1 MHDPISL
8 ILSMLSKKVI
18 KKQIMVSPVDIN
30 TVTGLSE
37 QDAIARLKD
46 EGYNELPSAQSRNL
60 FSIAWEIVQD
70 PIFLLLVGGGVIY
83 WILGDLQEALI
94 LLGFVFLIAGIS
106 LYQEGKTEHALEA
119 LRDLSSPRALVIRDG
134 ERKRIAG
141 REVVRED
148 ILILAEGD
156 RVPADAIVLSCS
168 NFSTDESLLT
178 GESLPVRKVAAVG
191 SLEMARP
198 GGDELPFVFSGTLVV
213 QGQGIAKV
221 QAIGAQTEM
230 GKIGKALQ
238 KVQPEPTPLQQ
249 EMNRLVSRLFGIAL
263 LLCVVIVVIYG
274 LMRGDWLKGILA
286 GITLAMAI
294 LPNEFP
300 VVVTIFL
307 ALGAWRISQNHVLA
321 RRTSAV
327 ETLGSATVL
336 CVDKTGT
343 LTQNIMAVQQLFA
356 YNQSENSQPYSLG
369 LHSKEPL
376 PETVHEL
383 VEFCILASQR
393 DPFDPM
399 EKAFKQ
405 LGDRYLADTEHLHN
419 DWKLL
424 REYPLSPELL
434 AMSHVWQSADSK
446 QYEIAAKGAPEAI
459 ADLCHFTPEQ
469 QQILAVQISQMAEQG
484 LRVLGVAKAPLLGA
498 PPPFLPPHP
507 SLNLDS
513 LPDKQHDFPFQFLG
527 LVGLSD
533 PVRPTVA
540 AAIKECYTAG
550 IRVVMITGD
559 YPETA
564 QTIARQV
571 GLMQMGAIVTG
582 AELDRMSDDEL
593 QERIQSTNIFARAV
607 PEQKLR
613 IVNALKSKG
622 EIVAMTGDGVNDAPA
637 LKSAQIGIAM
647 GQRGTDV
654 ARESAALVLLDD
666 DFSSIVQAVKL
677 GRRIFDNLRKAMAY
691 LLAIHIPIAGMSLI
705 PVLFKLPLV
714 LLPVHVAFLHL
725 IIDPACSIV
734 LEAEPAEATV
744 MQRPPRN
751 SKEPLFGRKT
761 VGLAVLQG
769 VVILAIVLA
778 IFMISLYR
786 RQGELDARALTFTT
800 LILANLGLILS
811 ESSTSR
817 LSLKI
822 LRSPNAALWWVIGG
836 GLLFLVLVLYV
847 PFLRQLFSFS
857 LLHPIDLAICLGG
870 GAISLVWFELLK
882 LLDRPQGVIKAKPG
896 RPN

>member
-1 MHDPISL
+1 MVATFDP
-8 ILSMLSKKVI
+8 
-18 KKQIMVSPVDIN
+18 N
-30 TVTGLSE
+30 TAIGLSE
-37 QDAIARLKD
+37 QNAIARLKD
-46 EGYNELPSAQSRNL
+46 DGYNELPSAQSRNL
-60 FSIAWEIVQD
+60 LSIAWNSIQD

-94 LLGFVFLIAGIS
+94 LLGFVFFITGIS

-141 REVVRED
+141 REVVRGD
-148 ILILAEGD
+148 FIVLAEGD
-156 RVPADAIVLSCS
+156 RVSADAIVLSCS
-168 NFSTDESLLT
+168 NLSTDESLLT
-178 GESLPVRKVAAVG
+178 GESLPVRKVVER
-191 SLEMARP
+191 SRNNLSVDSVEMARP
-198 GGDELPFVFSGTLVV
+198 GGDELPFVYSGTLVV
-213 QGQGIAKV
+213 QGQGIV
-221 QAIGAQTEM
+221 QVKAIGAQTEM

-238 KVQPEPTPLQQ
+238 KIKPETTPLQQ

-263 LLCVVIVVIYG
+263 SLCVGIVVIYG
-274 LMRGDWLKGILA
+274 FTTGDWLKGVLA

-321 RRTSAV
+321 RRASAV
-327 ETLGSATVL
+327 ETVGSATVL

-343 LTQNIMAVQQLFA
+343 LTQNQMAVQQLLA
-356 YNQSENSQPYSLG
+356 YNQAENPQPYDLG
-369 LHSKEPL
+369 LHSSEAL
-376 PETVHEL
+376 PETVHQL

-399 EKAFKQ
+399 EKAFKE
-405 LGDRYLADTEHLHN
+405 LGDRYLAHTEHLHS

-424 REYPLSPELL
+424 REYPLSPHLL
-434 AMSHVWQSADSK
+434 AMSHVWESADDK
-446 QYEIAAKGAPEAI
+446 LYEVATKGAPEAI
-459 ADLCHFTPEQ
+459 ADLCHFTPQQ
-469 QQILAVQISQMAEQG
+469 QQIMAAQVSQMASQG
-484 LRVLGVAKAPLLGA
+484 LRVLGVAKASLVGA

-507 SLNLDS
+507 SLNPNH
-513 LPDKQHDFPFQFLG
+513 LPEKQHDFPFEFIG

-540 AAIKECYTAG
+540 AAIQECYTAG

-571 GLMQMGAIVTG
+571 GLMQMGAVVTG
-582 AELDRMSDDEL
+582 AELDGMSDPEL
-593 QERIQSTNIFARAV
+593 EQRIQSTNIFARAV
-607 PEQKLR
+607 PEHKLR
-613 IVNALKSKG
+613 LVNALKAKG
-622 EIVAMTGDGVNDAPA
+622 EVVAMTGDGVNDAPA
-637 LKSAQIGIAM
+637 LKAAQIGIAM
-647 GQRGTDV
+647 GERGTDV

-677 GRRIFDNLRKAMAY
+677 GRRIFDNLRKAMSY
-691 LLAIHIPIAGMSLI
+691 LIAIHIPIAGMSLI

-751 SKEPLFGRKT
+751 PKEPLFGKKT
-761 VGLAVLQG
+761 LSLAVLQG
-769 VVILAIVLA
+769 GGILAIVLA
-778 IFMISLYR
+778 IFAIALYR
-786 RQGELDARALTFTT
+786 KQGEFDARALTFTT

-811 ESSTSR
+811 EGSTSR
-817 LSLKI
+817 LSFKI
-822 LRSPNAALWWVIGG
+822 LKSPNPALWWVIGG
-836 GLLFLVLVLYV
+836 GLLFLGLVLYV
-847 PFLRQLFSFS
+847 PFLRHLFSFS
-857 LLHPIDLAICLGG
+857 LLRAIDLAICLGG
-870 GAISLVWFELLK
+870 ALISLLWFELLK
-882 LLDRPQGVIKAKPG
+882 QTTKIRS
-896 RPN
+896 

>member
-1 MHDPISL
+1 MVATFDP
-8 ILSMLSKKVI
+8 
-18 KKQIMVSPVDIN
+18 N
-30 TVTGLSE
+30 TAIGLSE
-37 QDAIARLKD
+37 QNAIARLKD
-46 EGYNELPSAQSRNL
+46 DGYNELPSAQSRNL
-60 FSIAWEIVQD
+60 LSIAWNTIQD
-70 PIFLLLVGGGVIY
+70 PIFLLLVGGGIIY

-94 LLGFVFLIAGIS
+94 LLGFVFFITGIS

-141 REVVRED
+141 REVVRGD
-148 ILILAEGD
+148 FIVLAEGD
-156 RVPADAIVLSCS
+156 RVSADAIVLSCS
-168 NFSTDESLLT
+168 NLSTDESLLT
-178 GESLPVRKVAAVG
+178 GESLPVRKVTAVG
-191 SLEMARP
+191 NVEMARP
-198 GGDELPFVFSGTLVV
+198 GGDELPFVYSGTLVV
-213 QGQGIAKV
+213 QGQGIAQVK
-221 QAIGAQTEM
+221 AIGAQTEM

-238 KVQPEPTPLQQ
+238 KIKPETTPLQQ

-263 LLCVVIVVIYG
+263 SLCVAIVVIYG
-274 LMRGDWLKGILA
+274 FTTRDWLKGVLA

-321 RRTSAV
+321 RRASAV
-327 ETLGSATVL
+327 ETVGSATVL

-343 LTQNIMAVQQLFA
+343 LTLNQMAVQQLLA
-356 YNQSENSQPYSLG
+356 YNQAENPQPYDLG
-369 LHSKEPL
+369 LHSSEAL
-376 PETVHEL
+376 PEAVHQL

-399 EKAFKQ
+399 EKAFKE
-405 LGDRYLADTEHLHN
+405 LGDRYLAHTEHLHS

-424 REYPLSPELL
+424 REYPLSPHLL
-434 AMSHVWQSADSK
+434 AMSHVWESADDK
-446 QYEIAAKGAPEAI
+446 LYEVAAKGAPEAI
-459 ADLCHFTPEQ
+459 ADLCHFTPQQ
-469 QQILAVQISQMAEQG
+469 QQIMAAQVSAMASQG
-484 LRVLGVAKAPLLGA
+484 LRVLGVAKASIVGA

-507 SLNLDS
+507 SLNPNH
-513 LPDKQHDFPFQFLG
+513 LPEKQHDFPFEFIG

-540 AAIKECYTAG
+540 AAIQECHTAG

-582 AELDRMSDDEL
+582 AELDRMSDAEL
-593 QERIQSTNIFARAV
+593 EQRIQSTNIFARAV

-613 IVNALKSKG
+613 LVNALKSKG
-622 EIVAMTGDGVNDAPA
+622 EVVAMTGDGVNDAPA
-637 LKSAQIGIAM
+637 LKAAQIGIAM
-647 GQRGTDV
+647 GERGTDV

-677 GRRIFDNLRKAMAY
+677 GRRIFDNLRKAMSY
-691 LLAIHIPIAGMSLI
+691 LIAIHIPIAGMSLI

-751 SKEPLFGRKT
+751 PKEPLFGKKT
-761 VGLAVLQG
+761 LSLAVLQG
-769 VVILAIVLA
+769 GGILAIVLA
-778 IFMISLYR
+778 IFAIALYR
-786 RQGELDARALTFTT
+786 KQGEFDARALTFTT

-811 ESSTSR
+811 EGSTSR
-817 LSLKI
+817 LSFKI
-822 LRSPNAALWWVIGG
+822 LKSPNPALWWVLGG
-836 GLLFLVLVLYV
+836 GLLFLGLVLYV
-847 PFLRQLFSFS
+847 PFLRHLFSFS
-857 LLHPIDLAICLGG
+857 FLHPIDLAICLGG
-870 GAISLVWFELLK
+870 GAISLLWFELLK
-882 LLDRPQGVIKAKPG
+882 QATKMRS
-896 RPN
+896 

>member
-1 MHDPISL
+1 MVATFDP
-8 ILSMLSKKVI
+8 
-18 KKQIMVSPVDIN
+18 N
-30 TVTGLSE
+30 TAIGLSE
-37 QDAIARLKD
+37 QNAIARLKD
-46 EGYNELPSAQSRNL
+46 DGYNELPSAQSRNL
-60 FSIAWEIVQD
+60 LSIAWNTIQD
-70 PIFLLLVGGGVIY
+70 PIFLLLVGGGIIY

-94 LLGFVFLIAGIS
+94 LIGFVFFITGIS

-141 REVVRED
+141 REVVRGD
-148 ILILAEGD
+148 FLVLAEGD
-156 RVPADAIVLSCS
+156 RVSADAIVLSCS
-168 NFSTDESLLT
+168 NLSTDESLLT
-178 GESLPVRKVAAVG
+178 GESLPVRKVTAVG
-191 SLEMARP
+191 NVEMARP
-198 GGDELPFVFSGTLVV
+198 GGDELPFVYSGTLVV
-213 QGQGIAKV
+213 QGQGIAQVK
-221 QAIGAQTEM
+221 AIGAQTEM

-238 KVQPEPTPLQQ
+238 KIKPETTPLQQ

-263 LLCVVIVVIYG
+263 SLCVAIVVIYG
-274 LMRGDWLKGILA
+274 FTTRDWLKGVLA

-321 RRTSAV
+321 RRASAV
-327 ETLGSATVL
+327 ETVGSATVL

-343 LTQNIMAVQQLFA
+343 LTLNQMAVQQLLA
-356 YNQSENSQPYSLG
+356 YNQAENSQPYDLG
-369 LHSKEPL
+369 LHSSEAL
-376 PETVHEL
+376 PEAVHQL

-399 EKAFKQ
+399 EKAFKE
-405 LGDRYLADTEHLHN
+405 LGDRYLAHTEHLHS

-424 REYPLSPELL
+424 REYPLSPHLL
-434 AMSHVWQSADSK
+434 AMSHVWESADDK
-446 QYEIAAKGAPEAI
+446 LYEVAAKGAPEAI
-459 ADLCHFTPEQ
+459 ADLCHFTPQQ
-469 QQILAVQISQMAEQG
+469 QQIMAAQVSAMASQG
-484 LRVLGVAKAPLLGA
+484 LRVLGVAKASLVGA

-507 SLNLDS
+507 SLNPNH
-513 LPDKQHDFPFQFLG
+513 LPEKQHDFPFEFIG

-540 AAIKECYTAG
+540 AAIQECHTAG

-571 GLMQMGAIVTG
+571 GLMQMGAIITG
-582 AELDRMSDDEL
+582 VELDSMSDAELE
-593 QERIQSTNIFARAV
+593 QRIQSTNIFARAV

-613 IVNALKSKG
+613 LVNALKAKG
-622 EIVAMTGDGVNDAPA
+622 EVVAMTGDGVNDAPA
-637 LKSAQIGIAM
+637 LKAAQIGIAM
-647 GQRGTDV
+647 GERGTDV

-677 GRRIFDNLRKAMAY
+677 GRRIFDNLRKAMSY
-691 LLAIHIPIAGMSLI
+691 LIAIHIPIAGMSLI

-751 SKEPLFGRKT
+751 PKEPLFGKKT
-761 VGLAVLQG
+761 LSLAVLQG
-769 VVILAIVLA
+769 GGILAIVLA
-778 IFMISLYR
+778 IFAIALYR
-786 RQGELDARALTFTT
+786 KQGEFDARALTFTT

-811 ESSTSR
+811 EGSTSR
-817 LSLKI
+817 LSFKI
-822 LRSPNAALWWVIGG
+822 LKSPNPALWWVLGG
-836 GLLFLVLVLYV
+836 GLLFLGLVLYV
-847 PFLRQLFSFS
+847 PFLRHLFSFS
-857 LLHPIDLAICLGG
+857 FLHPIDLAICLGG
-870 GAISLVWFELLK
+870 GAISLLWFELLK
-882 LLDRPQGVIKAKPG
+882 QATKMRS
-896 RPN
+896 

>member
-1 MHDPISL
+1 MVATFDP
-8 ILSMLSKKVI
+8 
-18 KKQIMVSPVDIN
+18 N
-30 TVTGLSE
+30 TAIGLSE
-37 QDAIARLKD
+37 QNAIARLKD
-46 EGYNELPSAQSRNL
+46 DGYNELPSAQSRNL
-60 FSIAWEIVQD
+60 LSIAWNTIQD
-70 PIFLLLVGGGVIY
+70 PIFLLLVGGGIIY

-94 LLGFVFLIAGIS
+94 LLGFVFFITGIS

-141 REVVRED
+141 REVVRGD
-148 ILILAEGD
+148 FIVLAEGD
-156 RVPADAIVLSCS
+156 RVSADAIVLSCS
-168 NFSTDESLLT
+168 NLSTDESLLT
-178 GESLPVRKVAAVG
+178 GESLPVRKVTAVG
-191 SLEMARP
+191 NVEMARP
-198 GGDELPFVFSGTLVV
+198 GGDELPFVYSGTLVV
-213 QGQGIAKV
+213 QGQGIAQVK
-221 QAIGAQTEM
+221 AIGAQTEM

-238 KVQPEPTPLQQ
+238 KIKPETTPLQQ

-263 LLCVVIVVIYG
+263 SLCVAIVVIYG
-274 LMRGDWLKGILA
+274 FTTRDWLKGVLA

-321 RRTSAV
+321 RRASAV
-327 ETLGSATVL
+327 ETVGSATVL

-343 LTQNIMAVQQLFA
+343 LTLNQMAVQQLLA
-356 YNQSENSQPYSLG
+356 YNQAENPQPYDLG
-369 LHSKEPL
+369 SHSSEAL
-376 PETVHEL
+376 PEAVHQL

-399 EKAFKQ
+399 EKAFKE
-405 LGDRYLADTEHLHN
+405 LGDRYLAHTEHLHS

-424 REYPLSPELL
+424 REYPLSPHLL
-434 AMSHVWQSADSK
+434 AMSHVWESADDK
-446 QYEIAAKGAPEAI
+446 LYEVAAKGAPEAI
-459 ADLCHFTPEQ
+459 ADLCHFTPQQ
-469 QQILAVQISQMAEQG
+469 QQIMAAQVSAMASQG
-484 LRVLGVAKAPLLGA
+484 LRVLGVAKASIVGA
-498 PPPFLPPHP
+498 PPPFLLPHP
-507 SLNLDS
+507 SLNPNH
-513 LPDKQHDFPFQFLG
+513 LPEKQHDFPFEFIG

-540 AAIKECYTAG
+540 AAIQECHTAG

-571 GLMQMGAIVTG
+571 GLMQMGAVVTG
-582 AELDRMSDDEL
+582 AELDDMSDAEL
-593 QERIQSTNIFARAV
+593 EQRIQSTNIFARAV

-613 IVNALKSKG
+613 LVNALKAKG
-622 EIVAMTGDGVNDAPA
+622 EVVAMTGDGVNDAPA
-637 LKSAQIGIAM
+637 LKAAQIGIAM
-647 GQRGTDV
+647 GERGTDV

-677 GRRIFDNLRKAMAY
+677 GRRIFDNLRKAMSY
-691 LLAIHIPIAGMSLI
+691 LIAIHIPIAGMSLI

-751 SKEPLFGRKT
+751 PKEPLFGKKT
-761 VGLAVLQG
+761 LSLAVLQG
-769 VVILAIVLA
+769 GGILAIVLA
-778 IFMISLYR
+778 IFAIALYR
-786 RQGELDARALTFTT
+786 RQGEFEARALTFTT

-811 ESSTSR
+811 EGSTSR
-817 LSLKI
+817 LSFKI
-822 LRSPNAALWWVIGG
+822 LKSPNPALWWVLGG
-836 GLLFLVLVLYV
+836 GLLFLGLVLYV
-847 PFLRQLFSFS
+847 PFLRHLFSFS
-857 LLHPIDLAICLGG
+857 FLHPIDLAICLGG
-870 GAISLVWFELLK
+870 GAISLLWFELLK
-882 LLDRPQGVIKAKPG
+882 QATKMRS
-896 RPN
+896 